1 MEFDTIK
8 LSELAAIQTGPFGS
22 QLHKED
28 YVVHG
33 TPIVTVEHLGDRKF
47 TEQNLP
53 CVSDK
58 DKERLK
64 KYILKTGDIVFSRVG
79 SVDRCSY
86 VSAEYEGWLFSG
98 RCLRVRPCEKLNPE
112 YLYYFFSLEET
123 KQFVRNIATGA
134 TMPSINTKFMGEI
147 PIRVPSLETQNK
159 ITSILWM
166 IDDKIELNEKINK
179 NLEQQ
184 AQAIFSNEFLT
195 IETLPDGWTRATLID
210 IADYL
215 NGLAMQKYRPA
226 TDEIGIP
233 VLKIKELRQ
242 GYCDANSQLCSPN
255 IKKEYVIHDGDVIF
269 SWSGSLLVDFWC
281 GDICGLNQHLFKVT
295 SNKYDKWFYYVWTKH
310 HLNRFIAIATDKATT
325 MGHIKRDELSKSE
338 VLIPDEANYKRI
350 GSLLQPIY
358 DLIISNRI
366 ENKKLAEIRDI
377 LLPKLMSGELDV
389 SNFNL

>member
-1 MEFDTIK
+1 MRVF
-8 LSELAAIQTGPFGS
+8 
-22 QLHKED
+22 
-28 YVVHG
+28 
-33 TPIVTVEHLGDRKF
+33 
-47 TEQNLP
+47 
-53 CVSDK
+53 
-58 DKERLK
+58 RL
-64 KYILKTGDIVFSRVG
+64 
-79 SVDRCSY
+79 
-86 VSAEYEGWLFSG
+86 
-98 RCLRVRPCEKLNPE
+98 
-112 YLYYFFSLEET
+112 
-123 KQFVRNIATGA
+123 
-134 TMPSINTKFMGEI
+134 
-147 PIRVPSLETQNK
+147 
-159 ITSILWM
+159 
-166 IDDKIELNEKINK
+166 NK

-184 AQAIFSNEFLT
+184 VQAIFSNEFLT

-295 SNKYDKWFYYVWTKH
+295 SNKYHKWFYYVWTKH